1 MTVDATPGEDRI
13 LTVPNALTLIR
24 LLCVPLFV
32 VLVARPH
39 RAGWYPAGLLLAGLG
54 ITDGVDGYVARHFNQ
69 VSNVG
74 KVLDPLADRLLL
86 AVAAISVIVIRAIPL
101 WVAVVA
107 LAREAF
113 VTAGFVYVAA
123 AGGRRMEVQWSGKA
137 GTFAL
142 MVALPLFLGGHANDD
157 WHGIAEALAWV
168 FVIPGLAFGWYAAIT
183 YIPKGRAELADVRS
197 RRVEE
202 AGP

>member
-1 MTVDATPGEDRI
+1 
-13 LTVPNALTLIR
+13 
-24 LLCVPLFV
+24 
-32 VLVARPH
+32 
-39 RAGWYPAGLLLAGLG
+39 
-54 ITDGVDGYVARHFNQ
+54 
-69 VSNVG
+69 
-74 KVLDPLADRLLL
+74 
-86 AVAAISVIVIRAIPL
+86 L